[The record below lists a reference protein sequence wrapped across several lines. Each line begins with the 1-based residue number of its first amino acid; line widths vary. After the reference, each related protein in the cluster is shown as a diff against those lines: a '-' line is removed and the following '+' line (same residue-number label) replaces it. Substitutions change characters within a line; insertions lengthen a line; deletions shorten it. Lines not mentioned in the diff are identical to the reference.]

1 MKGFISLTL
10 PTIQPGHIDVVE
22 FCKNRCNELLIG
34 LTSDELCLRDNIDTV
49 ADFNTRS
56 SILKSIFPNIEIFCQ
71 NTWSGED
78 ILRKHLPKLKINV
91 KIGIKEST
99 IKKNNTNINGRG
111 CIIYSSE

>member
-56 SILKSIFPNIEIFCQ
+56 SILKSIFPNIEIFFIPLFP
-71 NTWSGED
+71 NMHVYFPLFL
-78 ILRKHLPKLKINV
+78 LRKR
-91 KIGIKEST
+91 T
-99 IKKNNTNINGRG
+99 KKN
-111 CIIYSSE
+111 IIHFYSFEIT